1 MDDFSGSVQGKAL
14 MVMVINDVD
23 LRSSSPQLAV
33 RRAWA
38 EERDRL
44 NSGLPGT
51 VEWSS
56 SETEELLS
64 RGSVSSYT
72 ARYLHPP
79 ETYPA
84 LLDDPTN
91 VRFFKDTKRTRRNSK
106 TRRRSHRCRKWWRGL
121 C

>member
-1 MDDFSGSVQGKAL
+1 MIWVAETLKTTGFMFLFSLS
-14 MVMVINDVD
+14 
-23 LRSSSPQLAV
+23 QLAI

-44 NSGLPGT
+44 SAGLPGT